1 MPTIRLRM
9 TGTRD
14 HADTLIN
21 ALHGIDGI
29 EHVEEIDDPFQ
40 SMRDDSSSSELSDDD
55 SAELFF
61 IEVLAGDDLHAE
73 AVRAV
78 AELEAS
84 RLGAVVEF
92 TDEF

>member
-14 HADTLIN
+14 EADTLITT
-21 ALHGIDGI
+21 LHGIDGI

-40 SMRDDSSSSELSDDD
+40 AMRDDSSSSELSDDNIG
-55 SAELFF
+55 ELFF
-61 IEVLAGDDLHAE
+61 IEVIASDSLHAD

-78 AELEAS
+78 AEVEAS